1 MGSFIEK
8 TYWLRA
14 NMLKQYFTGL
24 ALVKAKIW
32 GIQMGRKCTFRGPVL
47 FYKTPKSI
55 VLIGENCR
63 FNSLSYFNFR
73 GLDHPTILQT
83 GKANAKI
90 KIGNNCGFSSVS
102 IVCDVEVNIGNNVM
116 CGANVII
123 GDRNDHEERYAKTP
137 KPIIIDDDVWIGMN
151 ATIMG
156 GVTIGKGSII
166 GANALVTKN
175 VPPME
180 VWGGIPAK
188 FIKKINND

>member
-1 MGSFIEK
+1 
-8 TYWLRA
+8 
-14 NMLKQYFTGL
+14 
-24 ALVKAKIW
+24 
-32 GIQMGRKCTFRGPVL
+32 
-47 FYKTPKSI
+47 
-55 VLIGENCR
+55 
-63 FNSLSYFNFR
+63 
-73 GLDHPTILQT
+73 
-83 GKANAKI
+83 
-90 KIGNNCGFSSVS
+90 
-102 IVCDVEVNIGNNVM
+102 M

-180 VWGGIPAK
+180 VWGGVPAK